1 MTTKEITAIAL
12 RLFSVWLL
20 VQVILNVSGIAL
32 LLTSVEQYQGQV
44 IPEYVY
50 FMLIGSFIAIGL
62 LSAYLIWVSAK
73 SALDRCPSAESQGL
87 DYDGQ
92 RFLLQLGGAYF
103 IVTSLAYLPRSL
115 GFLAHSLEFS
125 YMNLLWPFGLAFQLC
140 IGLAL
145 LVGASHWAVLFA
157 KLRGRR

>member
-44 IPEYVY
+44 IPGYVY
-50 FMLIGSFIAIGL
+50 FMLIGSFILIGL
-62 LSAYLIWVSAK
+62 LAAYLIWVSAQ
-73 SALDRCPSAESQGL
+73 SVLNRCPGAESQGL
-87 DYDGQ
+87 DQDGQ

-115 GFLAHSLEFS
+115 GFLSHSLEFS
-125 YMNLLWPFGLAFQLC
+125 YMNLLWPLGLAFQFC

-145 LVGASHWAVLFA
+145 LVGAAHWAVLFA

>member
-1 MTTKEITAIAL
+1 MSTKEVTAIAL
-12 RLFSVWLL
+12 RLFSIWLL
-20 VQVILNVSGIAL
+20 VQVILNVSSIAL
-32 LLTSVEQYQGQV
+32 LMTSVEQYQGQV

-62 LSAYLIWVSAK
+62 LAAYLIWASAK
-73 SALDRCPSAESQGL
+73 SVLNRCPSSGSRGL
-87 DYDGQ
+87 DLDGQ

-125 YMNLLWPFGLAFQLC
+125 YMNLLWPLGLAFQLG

-157 KLRGRR
+157 KLRGRQ